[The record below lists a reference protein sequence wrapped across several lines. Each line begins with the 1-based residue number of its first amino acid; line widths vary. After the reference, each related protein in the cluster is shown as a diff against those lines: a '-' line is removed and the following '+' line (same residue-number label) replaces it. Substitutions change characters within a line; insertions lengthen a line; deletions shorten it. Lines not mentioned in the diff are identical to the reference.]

1 MGNSRAYPVYR
12 SSDPLD
18 AYAQAQRLCALLD
31 SRDTDAH
38 VSAELRT
45 VADVQR
51 MLKLLPDVSYD
62 PDRALTDP
70 VTGDYLFFTGRTL
83 PVDPAELEPLLPL
96 LLIDEVV
103 SGGVE
108 ASFVRALGK
117 GPATVGWTGRWP
129 DDPGLGSLGNRKY
142 DGVQAVFNS
151 DDSDW
156 ERWADTHTVFVHVT
170 KFGDLDRAQWL
181 AAQIGG
187 EVLGEALLGW

>member
-31 SRDTDAH
+31 SRDADAH

-51 MLKLLPDVSYD
+51 MLKLLPDVPYD

-70 VTGDYLFFTGRTL
+70 VTGDHLFFTGRTL
-83 PVDPAELEPLLPL
+83 PVDTAELESLLPL

-129 DDPGLGSLGNRKY
+129 DDPTLGSFGSPKY

-187 EVLGEALLGW
+187 GVLGEAVSGW